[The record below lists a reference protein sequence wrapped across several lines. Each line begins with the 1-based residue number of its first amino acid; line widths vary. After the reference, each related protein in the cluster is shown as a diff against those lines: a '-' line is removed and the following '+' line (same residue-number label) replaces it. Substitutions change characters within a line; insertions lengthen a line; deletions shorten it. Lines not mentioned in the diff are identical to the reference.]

1 MSGYSRPIGHPAGI
15 ISSNGPLRLFG
26 RRIMLRPLVAT
37 DFEAWSEVRL
47 RNGEWLTKWEPMPL
61 ITSPDPAISRD
72 AFTHR
77 CAARDRERLAG
88 NAYCLGLFVNNVFA
102 GEVNLNGVVRGAMQS
117 GTIGYWIDEA
127 RAGNAFM
134 SEAVLVVSKY
144 GFEDLGLHRM
154 EICIIPRN
162 YNSRRVMEKLGIREE
177 GLAERFLEINGV
189 WEDHVRYGFTI
200 EEWQQRRDQLSAE
213 WLQ

>member
-1 MSGYSRPIGHPAGI
+1 MTGYSRPIGHPAGI
-15 ISSNGPLRLFG
+15 ISSKGPLRLFG

-61 ITSPDPAISRD
+61 ITSPDPAKSRD

-77 CAARDRERLAG
+77 CAARDRERQSG
-88 NAYCLGLFVNNVFA
+88 NAYCMGLFVNNVFT
-102 GEVNLNGVVRGAMQS
+102 GEVNLNSVMRGAMQS

-127 RAGNAFM
+127 KAGNSYV
-134 SEAVLVVSKY
+134 SEAVLVLMKFA
-144 GFEDLGLHRM
+144 FEELRLHRM
-154 EICIIPRN
+154 EICIVPRN
-162 YNSRRVMEKLGIREE
+162 ANSRRVVEKLQLREE
-177 GLAERFLEINGV
+177 GIAERFLEINGI

-200 EEWQQRRDQLSAE
+200 EEWQDRRDELTAA
-213 WLQ
+213 WL

>member
-1 MSGYSRPIGHPAGI
+1 MTGYSRPIGHPAGI
-15 ISSNGPLRLFG
+15 ISSKGPLRLFG

-61 ITSPDPAISRD
+61 ITSPDPAKSRD

-77 CAARDRERLAG
+77 CAARDRERQSG

-102 GEVNLNGVVRGAMQS
+102 GEVNLNSVMRGAMQS

-127 RAGNAFM
+127 KAGNSYV
-134 SEAVLVVSKY
+134 SEAVLVLMKFA
-144 GFEDLGLHRM
+144 FEELRLHRM
-154 EICIIPRN
+154 EVCIVPRN
-162 YNSRRVMEKLGIREE
+162 ANSRRVVEKLQLREE
-177 GLAERFLEINGV
+177 GVA
-189 WEDHVRYGFTI
+189 
-200 EEWQQRRDQLSAE
+200 
-213 WLQ
+213 

>member
-1 MSGYSRPIGHPAGI
+1 MTGYSRPIGHPAGI

-26 RRIMLRPLVAT
+26 RRTMLRPLAAT

-61 ITSPDPAISRD
+61 ITSPDPAKSRD

-77 CAARDRERLAG
+77 CAARDRERQSG
-88 NAYCLGLFVNNVFA
+88 NAYCMGLFVNNVFA
-102 GEVNLNGVVRGAMQS
+102 GEVNLNSVMRGAMQS

-127 RAGNAFM
+127 KAGNSYV
-134 SEAVLVVSKY
+134 SEAVLVLMKFA
-144 GFEDLGLHRM
+144 FEELRLHRM
-154 EICIIPRN
+154 EVCIVPRN
-162 YNSRRVMEKLGIREE
+162 ANSRRVVEKLQLREE
-177 GLAERFLEINGV
+177 GIAERFLEINGI

-200 EEWQQRRDQLSAE
+200 EEWQDRRDELTAA
-213 WLQ
+213 WL

>member
-1 MSGYSRPIGHPAGI
+1 MTGYSRPIGHPAGI
-15 ISSNGPLRLFG
+15 ISSKGPLRLFG

-61 ITSPDPAISRD
+61 ITSPDPAKSRD

-77 CAARDRERLAG
+77 CAARDRERQSG

-102 GEVNLNGVVRGAMQS
+102 GEVNLNSVMRGAMQS

-127 RAGNAFM
+127 KAGNSYV
-134 SEAVLVVSKY
+134 SEAVLVLMKFA
-144 GFEDLGLHRM
+144 FEELRLHRM
-154 EICIIPRN
+154 EVCIVPRN
-162 YNSRRVMEKLGIREE
+162 ANSRRVVEKLQLREE
-177 GLAERFLEINGV
+177 GVAERFLEINGV
-189 WEDHVRYGFTI
+189 WEDHVRYGLTI
-200 EEWQQRRDQLSAE
+200 EEWQDRRDEITAA
-213 WLQ
+213 WL